1 MVINKS
7 KYCAFCQCPK
17 MVWLKKNKTEEY
29 IADSAALD
37 RMASSNEIC
46 QLQRAIFGRF
56 TDVSEKVANQNNTEQ
71 LILKTKQLINKGVK
85 VLCKAAFEFDGT
97 YCVVDMLKKEKN
109 GYSLFRTKSSTT
121 ANHHS
126 YMVELAFQKYILQK
140 CGVVV
145 NSVNVINVNTNFKF
159 KGRLNLK
166 KLFKITNV
174 DELVNAELET
184 VETNI
189 KNLKEVLELEV
200 EPETTFHSGCHNPYP
215 CGFWKYCSKNI
226 PTPSVFDLYATSI
239 QQKAEYFNKGIVTF
253 ADVKNA
259 GIELGTIQNLQVN
272 HHLNNLKTYVNKPE
286 VEKFLN
292 SLWYPLYF
300 LDFETMQL
308 GLPRYKNSRPYQP
321 TPFQYSLHYI
331 EHEGAEVKHIEFL
344 ANPFKDPRKQIAKSL
359 CSAIPETACVLAY
372 NKFFE
377 RDRIKDL
384 AKLYPKMGAKLTA
397 ISKNVKDL
405 MDPFTNGFVYNK
417 NMGNSLSIKSVLPA
431 LYPNEPSLNYDS
443 LTDVQ
448 NGNDAMVIYP
458 KLKTMKKPERE
469 QTIKSLLEYCK
480 LDTFAMVK
488 IYEYL
493 KTAIKE

>member
-1 MVINKS
+1 MIINKS

-17 MVWLKKNKTEEY
+17 MVWLKKNKNEEY
-29 IADSAALD
+29 VSDSAALD

-46 QLQRAIFGRF
+46 QLQRAVFGRF
-56 TDVSEKVANQNNTEQ
+56 TDVTEKVTDKNNTEQ
-71 LILKTKQLINKGVK
+71 LILKTTELIKKGVK
-85 VLCKAAFEFDGT
+85 VLCKPSFQFDDC
-97 YCVVDMLKKEKN
+97 YCVVDMLKKEQN

-121 ANHHS
+121 ANHHA
-126 YMVELAFQKYILQK
+126 YMVELAYQKYILQK
-140 CGVVV
+140 CGINVV
-145 NSVNVINVNTNFKF
+145 SVNVINVNTNFKF
-159 KGRLNLK
+159 KGVLNLK

-174 DELVNAELET
+174 DELVNLEFET

-200 EPETTFHSGCHNPYP
+200 EPEINFHAGCHNPYP
-215 CGFWKYCSKNI
+215 CGFWKYCSKNL

-239 QQKAEYFNKGIVTF
+239 QQKTEYFNKGIVTF
-253 ADVKNA
+253 SDVKNA
-259 GIELGTIQNLQVN
+259 GVELGTIQTLQVN
-272 HHLNNLKTYVNKPE
+272 HYLDNLKTYVNKPE

-300 LDFETMQL
+300 LDFETVQL
-308 GLPRYKNSRPYQP
+308 GVPKYKNSKPYQP

-331 EHEGAEVKHIEFL
+331 ETLGGEVKHKEFI
-344 ANPFKDPRKQIAKSL
+344 ANPFKDPRKQVAKNL
-359 CSAIPETACVLAY
+359 CADIPETACVLAY
-372 NKFFE
+372 NKYFE

-384 AKLYPKMGAKLTA
+384 AKLYPKMGKKLTT

-431 LYPNEPSLNYDS
+431 LYPNDPTLNYS
-443 LTDVQ
+443 MLNGIQ
-448 NGNDAMVIYP
+448 NGNDAMVVYP
-458 KLKTMKKPERE
+458 KLIKMKKEERE

-480 LDTFAMVK
+480 LDTVAMVK
-488 IYEYL
+488 IYEFLL
-493 KTAIKE
+493 KETNN